1 MLGMMGIIVKNS
13 KIQNTIQILQEIK
26 PGEKFLCRFLNSPVF
41 SRVCE
46 VEEIQNWLLFQDQDE
61 ANAWVASSAG
71 PRPEEASAPALPPAA
86 AGGNGAL
93 NENDAAD
100 PSEPEKLEE
109 RTDEKPAP
117 IIPAAP
123 VPTPTT
129 APVARTSQAEIE
141 KSLEPEQAG
150 GKLPENHGKKS

>member
-46 VEEIQNWLLFQDQDE
+46 VDEIQSWLLFQDQDE

-71 PRPEEASAPALPPAA
+71 PRPEEATAPALPPAA

-100 PSEPEKLEE
+100 PSEPEKPAEITE
-109 RTDEKPAP
+109 DKPAP
-117 IIPAAP
+117 IVPAAP
-123 VPTPTT
+123 MPTPTT
-129 APVARTSQAEIE
+129 APDG
-141 KSLEPEQAG
+141 KKPED
-150 GKLPENHGKKS
+150 HGKKS